1 MALTRQ
7 LDDSRFEL
15 VGVAAPA
22 PLGRSGYACIGLGS
36 VHVSTQLFVDTSIQ
50 GRLWQFNVTWPDA
63 YHRASRVFCFEVEG
77 LLVYPAF
84 FVDPRYNVRQLE
96 SVCKRLGALPGG
108 SKWQFFVTRKGSL
121 GGVTPLEALLAGD
134 FAAVMLSAEGF
145 RDR

>member
-1 MALTRQ
+1 MTRSAGQADHEEFVEAKEFARRRGWSEEALTR
-7 LDDSRFEL
+7 
-15 VGVAAPA
+15 A
-22 PLGRSGYACIGLGS
+22 
-36 VHVSTQLFVDTSIQ
+36 
-50 GRLWQFNVTWPDA
+50 
-63 YHRASRVFCFEVEG
+63 HRASRVFCFEADG

-84 FVDPRYNVRQLE
+84 FLDPRYDVRQLE

-121 GGVTPLEALLAGD
+121 GGATPLEALLAGD